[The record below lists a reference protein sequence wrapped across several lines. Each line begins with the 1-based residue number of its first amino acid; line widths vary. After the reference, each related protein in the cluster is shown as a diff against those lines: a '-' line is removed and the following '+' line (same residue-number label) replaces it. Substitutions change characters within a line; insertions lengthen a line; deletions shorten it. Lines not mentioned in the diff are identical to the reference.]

1 MVHVCNIFTQ
11 HLLLLYCTVCVLQNA
26 TFLPT
31 VSSKL
36 AYLHLAKYLLCI
48 SVVLIYYVIFTDGAL
63 TDEQTPAVMG
73 ISSADCIPSVRR
85 TLADDTTH
93 VDTAVSTT
101 GEVQILFVNSRVVED
116 SLVSFS
122 ILFQYFRVFGKND

>member
-1 MVHVCNIFTQ
+1 M
-11 HLLLLYCTVCVLQNA
+11 
-26 TFLPT
+26 
-31 VSSKL
+31 SSKL

-73 ISSADCIPSVRR
+73 ISSADCIPSERR

-122 ILFQYFRVFGKND
+122 ILFQSFRVFGKND

>member
-1 MVHVCNIFTQ
+1 M
-11 HLLLLYCTVCVLQNA
+11 
-26 TFLPT
+26 
-31 VSSKL
+31 SSKL

-63 TDEQTPAVMG
+63 TGEQTPAVMG
-73 ISSADCIPSVRR
+73 ISSADCIPSERR
-85 TLADDTTH
+85 TLTDDTTH

-116 SLVSFS
+116 YLVSFS
-122 ILFQYFRVFGKND
+122 ILFQSFRVFGKND